1 MNSRLT
7 RIIGLFEALPGS
19 TRGIFWMVFASFN
32 YAATYA
38 VVRYLSTDLSV
49 LQLVFFRSFLG
60 VILMAP
66 WLFKVGVSVLKT
78 DHFGSYAVRGSLNYI
93 GMLLLIF
100 ALASLPL
107 QDVTGLMFTSPLFT
121 VLFIAIFLGERPGP
135 RRWAAL
141 IVGFIGAMIII
152 RPGFQELTL
161 AALGV
166 LGTSCAY
173 AIINVSTK
181 TLSKSDSSN
190 KIIYYDFLMMTALS
204 IIPAIWYWNE
214 IRGDHLVWIIA
225 VGIFS
230 ALARQGIIR
239 ALAVGEASVVMPFNF
254 LKLPFSA
261 CLGLVFFQ
269 ENPDIWTGMGAAVIF
284 GSSYYIARREATLKK
299 TEVTKPV
306 NPPV

>member
-1 MNSRLT
+1 MNSKLKRAVAV
-7 RIIGLFEALPGS
+7 FEALPAS
-19 TRGIFWMVFASFN
+19 TRGIFWMIFASFN

-38 VVRYLSTDLSV
+38 VVRYLSNDFGV
-49 LQLVFFRSFLG
+49 FQLVFFRSFLG

-66 WLFKVGVSVLKT
+66 WIMKVGIGILRT
-78 DHFGSYAVRGSLNYI
+78 NHFSAYLVRGSLNYV

-121 VLFIAIFLGERPGP
+121 VLFVSIFLGEPTGP

-141 IVGFIGAMIII
+141 IIGFVGAMIII

-181 TLSKSDSSN
+181 TLSKTDSSN

-204 IIPAIWYWNE
+204 IIPAIWFWNE
-214 IRGDHLVWIIA
+214 IRTEHFLWIIA
-225 VGIFS
+225 MGIFS
-230 ALARQGIIR
+230 SLARQGIIR

-269 ENPDIWTGMGAAVIF
+269 ENPDLWTGAGAAVIF
-284 GSSYYIARREATLKK
+284 ASSYYIARREATLKK
-299 TEVTKPV
+299 KD
-306 NPPV
+306 

>member
-7 RIIGLFEALPGS
+7 RTIALFEALPGS
-19 TRGIFWMVFASFN
+19 TRGIFWMIFASFN

-49 LQLVFFRSFLG
+49 FQLVFFRSVLG

-121 VLFIAIFLGERPGP
+121 VLFIAIFLGEKPGP

-141 IVGFIGAMIII
+141 IIGFIGALIII

-181 TLSKSDSSN
+181 TLSRSDSSN

-214 IRGDHLVWIIA
+214 IRADHLVWIIA

-239 ALAVGEASVVMPFNF
+239 SLAVGEASVVMPFNF

-284 GSSYYIARREATLKK
+284 GSSYYIARREASLKK
-299 TEVTKPV
+299 REEPTPV
-306 NPPV
+306 NTTV